1 MSSEMKMTEM
11 EAAITR
17 ALEQRREVAVPAEFA
32 ARVVQALPPVAASR
46 PRVAVGRTT
55 AIAGVVVLTAALFA
69 LAPHAQPSFA
79 SFGFD
84 VELLLMAQL
93 CGIAYWLGKEQ
104 GLGVRG

>member
-1 MSSEMKMTEM
+1 MLS
-11 EAAITR
+11 AI
-17 ALEQRREVAVPAEFA
+17 AVTQVGYEDSNSKPCVIIVMPAEFA